1 MKQVL
6 ILLSFLGLLTITTA
20 QGIFKKKLDP
30 HESAPGYFWFKPVVD
45 VDTTTLSNS
54 KQNLNTLFLVE
65 GQLTDGTPIQI
76 FVEGKTLKV
85 LLQLPS
91 KQNVQTNVVFSGY
104 MFTVKSLGQ
113 YSVISKHSIKK
124 SKKYYD
130 KQRSR
135 LLRER
140 HTEKYELW
148 SESPT
153 KVQGHMVDQKIV
165 PTTGGSGTMRYNPP
179 QN

>member
-1 MKQVL
+1 MKKTL
-6 ILLSFLGLLTITTA
+6 LLLSVSLFFGTAAYTQLL
-20 QGIFKKKLDP
+20 KKKLTP
-30 HESAPGYFWFKPVVD
+30 HESVPGYFWFKPVVD
-45 VDTTTLSNS
+45 VDIATLTNP
-54 KQNLNTLFLVE
+54 KQNANTLFLVE
-65 GQLTDGTPIQI
+65 GQLTDGSTIEL
-76 FVEGKTLKV
+76 FVEGRTLSV

-91 KQNVQTNVVFSGY
+91 RQDVESDVVFTGY

-113 YSVISKHSIKK
+113 YSVINKRSLRK

-130 KQRSR
+130 KQRPR

-153 KVQGHMVDQKIV
+153 KVEGHMVDKKIL
-165 PTTGGSGTMRYNPP
+165 PISTSSGVMGVGN
-179 QN
+179 